1 MMVVCEK
8 DPSAASVDGNTG
20 APAESFFGG
29 RVRVIVG
36 LSAIGGIDICGI
48 TDGVCS
54 GVDAAWAAWAAAE
67 AFCIA
72 MAIISSSVG
81 IEIMPRGLA
90 DRLLECRDSLLDS
103 GSSIP
108 LSSKDGIDIIPR
120 LLVDLLS
127 DDMPAAW
134 LPFPLKGAGVGG
146 PSFQGSGSSSLGS

>member
-1 MMVVCEK
+1 MMVGCEK
-8 DPSAASVDGNTG
+8 GPSASIDGNTG

-36 LSAIGGIDICGI
+36 LSAIGGIDIEGI

-54 GVDAAWAAWAAAE
+54 GVDAAAAAAD

-81 IEIMPRGLA
+81 IDIMPRGLA
-90 DRLLECRDSLLDS
+90 ERLLELRDSLLES

-127 DDMPAAW
+127 DDMPTAATAW
-134 LPFPLKGAGVGG
+134 LPFPLNGTAVGG
-146 PSFQGSGSSSLGS
+146 PSFQGSGSSSRGS